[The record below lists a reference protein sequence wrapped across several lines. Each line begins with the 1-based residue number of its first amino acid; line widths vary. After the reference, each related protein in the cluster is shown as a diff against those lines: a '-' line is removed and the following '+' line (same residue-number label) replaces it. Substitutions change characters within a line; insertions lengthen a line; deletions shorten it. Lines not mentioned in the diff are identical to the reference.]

1 MRMNMTYEEMRARLA
16 ERLAP
21 GRYQHSLGVAD
32 TAAELARR
40 FGMDEERART
50 AGLLH
55 DCGRTY
61 ATAELP
67 GEARRRGIPIGRIEA
82 AMPLL
87 LHAYV
92 GAYLIY
98 EDYGVDDAGI
108 AQAIWRHTVG
118 GRGMTA
124 LDQIIY
130 FADMIEPSRDYPE
143 VAHLRELAR
152 MSSLAAM
159 LLVGLPES
167 IRFVLKKGGLV
178 HPDTVAAR
186 NELLLRQR

>member
-1 MRMNMTYEEMRARLA
+1 MRMNMTYEEMRLLL
-16 ERLAP
+16 EQNLAP
-21 GRYQHSLGVAD
+21 GRYRHSLGVAE
-32 TAAELARR
+32 TAAAMARR
-40 FGMDEERART
+40 FGMNEERART

-55 DCGRTY
+55 DCGRAY
-61 ATAELP
+61 ETAALP
-67 GEARRRGIPIGRIEA
+67 AEARRRGIPIGRIEA

-143 VAHLRELAR
+143 VEHLRELAR
-152 MSSLAAM
+152 TASLDAM
-159 LLVGLPES
+159 LLVGLTES

>member
-1 MRMNMTYEEMRARLA
+1 MNMTYEEMRARLA

-40 FGMDEERART
+40 FGMDEERAHT

-98 EDYGVDDAGI
+98 DAGI

-130 FADMIEPSRDYPE
+130 FADMIEPSREYPE
-143 VAHLRELAR
+143 VEHLRELAR
-152 MSSLAAM
+152 TASLDAM
-159 LLVGLPES
+159 LLVGLTES